1 MSEIGCDE
9 WDLWLKAAPRK
20 ETSYLL
26 NKDKQFK
33 TSTAAFLT
41 EGSIE
46 FFIVPK
52 KKKAN
57 QNKNNQPLL
66 CLGDYAVQKDD
77 EKKMQFSVRTKAT
90 HCCLFPVMPKVC

>member
-26 NKDKQFK
+26 DKDKQFK

-52 KKKAN
+52 KRQTKTKTINHFFALVIT
-57 QNKNNQPLL
+57 QFRKMMKRKCSFQSGPKQHI
-66 CLGDYAVQKDD
+66 AVCSQ
-77 EKKMQFSVRTKAT
+77 
-90 HCCLFPVMPKVC
+90 